1 MSPVTVF
8 CRAFYWSQFV
18 GWHLWHEFSVFLWR
32 GLSPLSPIGIAKKM
46 DIYFSFHQQFAFLDC
61 LHSPWVII
69 SLLLSV
75 YLWLWWEPSACWSS
89 AKSMNKH
96 KKRVCHGFTTRPLF
110 MFVLVWNYSLFFDF
124 FFFLRCKII
133 YPDISTKEIS
143 SPEIKT
149 KRSESGPKRGE

>member
-1 MSPVTVF
+1 MTVTPIFHLFFMHWRHYPPIWMSPSDYQSFIYFRAVSHKKRVYKSVTCHRFLPSLLLEPVCWVTPVTRVF
-8 CRAFYWSQFV
+8 S
-18 GWHLWHEFSVFLWR
+18 FLWR

-46 DIYFSFHQQFAFLDC
+46 DIYFSFYQQFAFLDC

-89 AKSMNKH
+89 TTSMNKH

-110 MFVLVWNYSLFFDF
+110 MFVLV
-124 FFFLRCKII
+124 
-133 YPDISTKEIS
+133 
-143 SPEIKT
+143 
-149 KRSESGPKRGE
+149 

>member
-1 MSPVTVF
+1 MTVIPIFHLFFMHWRHYPPIWMSPSDYQSFIYFRAVSHKKRVYKSVTCHRFLPSLLLEPVCWVTPVTRVF
-8 CRAFYWSQFV
+8 S
-18 GWHLWHEFSVFLWR
+18 FLWR

-46 DIYFSFHQQFAFLDC
+46 DIYFSFYQQFAFLDC

-89 AKSMNKH
+89 TTSMNKH

-110 MFVLVWNYSLFFDF
+110 MFVLV
-124 FFFLRCKII
+124 
-133 YPDISTKEIS
+133 
-143 SPEIKT
+143 
-149 KRSESGPKRGE
+149 

>member
-1 MSPVTVF
+1 MTVTPTFHLFFMHWRHYPPIWMSPSDYQSFIYFRAVSHKKKEYIKVSPVTVF

-18 GWHLWHEFSVFLWR
+18 GWHQWHEFSVFLWR

-75 YLWLWWEPSACWSS
+75 CLWLWWESSACWSS

-110 MFVLVWNYSLFFDF
+110 MFVLV
-124 FFFLRCKII
+124 
-133 YPDISTKEIS
+133 
-143 SPEIKT
+143 
-149 KRSESGPKRGE
+149 